1 MILTRTQI
9 RNLAMLAGFPTA
21 DIATAVA
28 VCLAESGGDPAR
40 YNPESDFFQRN
51 GISLGQSIGRGS
63 FGLWQIFRYEH
74 PEFNA
79 VDLDE
84 PLVNAFAAFDVY
96 HAAGG
101 SFDPWSSYDHG
112 NGPYKKFLEN
122 PETAGAEVIP

>member
-9 RNLAMLAGFPTA
+9 RNLAMFAGFPTA
-21 DIATAVA
+21 NLATAVA
-28 VCLAESGGDPAR
+28 ICLAESSGDPAK
-40 YNPESDFFQRN
+40 YNPESDFFQRH
-51 GISLGQSIGRGS
+51 GISLGHSIGQGS
-63 FGLWQIFRYEH
+63 YGLWQIFRHEH

-79 VDLDE
+79 VNLHE

-101 SFDPWSSYDHG
+101 SFDPWSSFKSG
-112 NGPYKKFLEN
+112 TYKKFLEN